1 MKKISYNDLGKII
14 GNKAQKEFNKY
25 YSKDT
30 KDYIEDLRTINLE
43 RVEDFGKY
51 KVYTYNNYI
60 ELVDYIGRTEKILL
74 IDNIITKE
82 YYDTN
87 TDLIKIDYYI

>member
-14 GNKAQKEFNKY
+14 GNKAKKEFNKY

-30 KDYIEDLRTINLE
+30 KDYIEDLITDRLTN
-43 RVEDFGKY
+43 VEDFSKY
-51 KVYTYNNYI
+51 KVYTYANHI
-60 ELVDYIGRTEKILL
+60 ELVNWVKGKEKILL
-74 IDNIITKE
+74 IDIITKE

-87 TDLIKIDYYI
+87 EDIIKIEYYI